1 MNLEVPR
8 FDGSNAPAWIF
19 KISQFFDY
27 HRTPDDERIQV
38 ASFYLDGAALSWFQW
53 MHRNDQLPSW
63 SSFLQAQELRFA
75 PSLYDD
81 PRGALFKLSQHGSVN
96 SYLAE
101 FEALANRIVGLP
113 TPFLLSCF
121 ISGLAPDIRREV
133 LALQPLSLS
142 QAAALARLQKD
153 KFTDARRHHRPRPP
167 PLSTL
172 PPSSPPL
179 ASLPPISSTPTNN
192 LPPLLPTPPKTTYKR
207 LTQAEM
213 ASRRERGLCYN
224 CDERYG
230 PNHRCRGKFFLLI
243 ASEDDDHPPGPP
255 DPPTP
260 PSPLPSPT
268 DQPPT
273 PLSAQLS
280 LHALS
285 GQPASA
291 TLRVLGLI
299 TGHDVVV
306 LVDGGSTQYFIHD
319 RLAHFL
325 HLVTLPVPPLTI
337 MVGNGSEITY
347 DRVCRDTTIAIQ
359 GHTFTLDLH
368 VMPLGGTD
376 VVLGVAWLQLLG
388 PITIDYSHLQMTFVH
403 HGRPITIQGGV
414 DIGPSEIHHGQVRRL
429 MATQRVAALFHIHL
443 QEPGPI

>member
-243 ASEDDDHPPGPP
+243 ASDDDDQPPDPP

-260 PSPLPSPT
+260 TSPLPSPT
-268 DQPPT
+268 DQPLT
-273 PLSAQLS
+273 PLSAQLN

-285 GQPASA
+285 GQPASV
-291 TLRVLGLI
+291 TLRVLGSI
-299 TGHDVVV
+299 AGHDAVV
-306 LVDGGSTQYFIHD
+306 LVDGGSTHNFIHD

-325 HLVTLPVPPLTI
+325 HLTSQLVPPL
-337 MVGNGSEITY
+337 SY
-347 DRVCRDTTIAIQ
+347 
-359 GHTFTLDLH
+359 
-368 VMPLGGTD
+368 GGQ
-376 VVLGVAWLQLLG
+376 WFR
-388 PITIDYSHLQMTFVH
+388 SHLQ
-403 HGRPITIQGGV
+403 
-414 DIGPSEIHHGQVRRL
+414 
-429 MATQRVAALFHIHL
+429 
-443 QEPGPI
+443 